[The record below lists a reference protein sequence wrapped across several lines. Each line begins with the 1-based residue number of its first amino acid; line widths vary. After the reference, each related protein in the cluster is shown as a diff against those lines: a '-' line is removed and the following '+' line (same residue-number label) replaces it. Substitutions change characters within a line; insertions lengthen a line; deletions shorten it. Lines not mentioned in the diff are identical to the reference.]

1 MLKQLAPALIF
12 ILALSNAVPNFAQ
25 SSFDVVEASI
35 SEIQSALERGQ
46 VTSVEIV
53 DAYLQRIEAYDKQGP
68 ALNSIMRINPQ
79 ARQQAAA
86 LDAERAAGRVRGPL
100 HGVPI
105 LVKDNYNT
113 SSIPTT
119 NGTVALAGFVPNAN
133 ATQVDL
139 LLDAGAIVLAK
150 TTLHE
155 YARGITT
162 ISSLSGQTHNPYDIR
177 RVPGGSSGGT
187 GAAVAASFGAIGLGS
202 DTCGSIR
209 IPSAFNNLFG
219 LRPTKGL
226 SSIHGVI
233 PLSHTQDVAGPLA
246 RSLDDL
252 AILLDVVVGY
262 DANDAATEVMQSNPH
277 PRFRQNLTSVAVS
290 GLRLGKLTSAF
301 EDSNSAVTG
310 PIDTALEWYEDN
322 GARLIEIEIPE
333 LAELLSASALIGHEF
348 RPDLERYLAQFGST
362 DITDLADI
370 VDNGL
375 YHSSLDQGMTRSL
388 ETELDE
394 EAYAAAVAA
403 RSEVLAAIE
412 QVFLDHQLDAIV
424 YPTVTERIAF
434 AGDPQSGSQC
444 QLSAHSGVPA
454 LSMPVGFTGRGLPV
468 GLELMGLPFQ
478 DARLL
483 GMAYPYAEANSP
495 RQAPSST
502 PPLQSGL
509 APAPEVFDLS
519 FSAQGASVEAEFEY
533 DLLRNELRY
542 SVGLGDG
549 NSAEV
554 YAVTLMIDSEEGA
567 GLNEPLVYNLMG
579 PDMSDVSGSVFMS
592 PAFRSAY
599 EADQVYLKVFASGM
613 DVEGVA
619 QRLK

>member
-1 MLKQLAPALIF
+1 MLKQLAPALALT
-12 ILALSNAVPNFAQ
+12 LALSNAVPSSAQ

-35 SEIQSALERGQ
+35 ADIQSALERGQ

-53 DAYLQRIEAYDKQGP
+53 EAYLQRIEAYDKQGP

-100 HGVPI
+100 HGIPI
-105 LVKDNYNT
+105 LVKDNYST
-113 SSIPTT
+113 SAIPTT
-119 NGTVALAGFVPNAN
+119 NGTVALAGFMPNAN

-139 LLDAGAIVLAK
+139 LLEAGAIVLAK

-162 ISSLSGQTHNPYDIR
+162 ISSLSGQTRNPYDIR

-252 AILLDVVVGY
+252 AILLDTVVGY
-262 DANDAATEVMQSNPH
+262 DPNDAATEVMQSNTH
-277 PRFRQNLTSVAVS
+277 PQFRQNLTSVTVS

-301 EDSNSAVTG
+301 EVSSSAVSD
-310 PIDTALEWYEDN
+310 PIDEALEWYEDN
-322 GARLIEIEIPE
+322 GARLIEVEIPE
-333 LAELLSASALIGHEF
+333 LTELLSASALIGHEF
-348 RPDLERYLAQFGST
+348 RPDIEQYLAQFGST
-362 DITDLADI
+362 SITDLADI

-375 YHSSLDQGMTRSL
+375 YHNSLDQGMTRSL
-388 ETELDE
+388 ETEPDE
-394 EAYAAAVAA
+394 AAYTAAVAA

-424 YPTVTERIAF
+424 YPTVTDRIAF
-434 AGDPQSGSQC
+434 TGEPQSGSQC

-454 LSMPVGFTGRGLPV
+454 LSMPVGFTSRGLPV
-468 GLELMGLPFQ
+468 GLELLGLPFQ

-483 GMAYPYAEANSP
+483 AMAYPYAEANSP

-509 APAPEVFDLS
+509 TPAPEVFDLS
-519 FSAQGASVEAEFEY
+519 FAAQGAMVEAEFEY
-533 DLLRNELRY
+533 DLLSNELRY
-542 SVGLGDG
+542 SVGLGNG

-554 YAVTLMIDSEEGA
+554 YAVTLMIDNEEEA

-579 PDMSDVSGSVFMS
+579 PDMSEVSGSVFMS
-592 PAFRSAY
+592 PGFRAAY
-599 EADQVYLKVFASGM
+599 DEDRVYLKVFASGM
-613 DVEGVA
+613 DVGGVA

>member
-1 MLKQLAPALIF
+1 MPKHYAPALLF
-12 ILALSNAVPNFAQ
+12 TLALSIAMPSFAQ

-35 SEIQSALERGQ
+35 SDIQSALERGQ

-79 ARQQAAA
+79 ARQQAGAM
-86 LDAERAAGRVRGPL
+86 DEERAAGRLRGPL
-100 HGVPI
+100 HGIPI

-113 SSIPTT
+113 STIPTT

-133 ATQVDL
+133 ATQVEL
-139 LLDAGAIVLAK
+139 LLEAGAIVLAK

-162 ISSLSGQTHNPYDIR
+162 ISSLSGQTRNPYDIR

-252 AILLDVVVGY
+252 AILLDVVVGH
-262 DANDAATEVMQSNPH
+262 DPNDPATAVMQSNPH
-277 PRFRQNLTSVAVS
+277 PQFRQNLTSVAVA

-301 EDSNSAVTG
+301 EDSTSAIID
-310 PIDTALEWYEDN
+310 PIDTALEWYENN

-333 LAELLSASALIGHEF
+333 LSALLSASALIGHEF
-348 RPDLERYLAQFGST
+348 RPDLEQYLSQFGST
-362 DITDLADI
+362 AITNLADI
-370 VDNGL
+370 VGNGL
-375 YHSSLDQGMTRSL
+375 YHSSLDQGMTTSL
-388 ETELDE
+388 ETEFDE
-394 EAYAAAVAA
+394 EAYAAALAA

-412 QVFLDHQLDAIV
+412 KVFADHQLDAIV

-434 AGDPQSGSQC
+434 SGEPQSGSQC

-454 LSMPVGFTGRGLPV
+454 LSMPVGFTTRGLPV

-483 GMAYPYAEANSP
+483 AMAYPYAEANSP
-495 RQAPSST
+495 RQAPTSA

-509 APAPEVFDLS
+509 APGPEIFNVS
-519 FSAQGASVEAEFEY
+519 FEAQGVLLEGEFEY
-533 DLLRNELRY
+533 DLLSNELRY
-542 SVGLGDG
+542 SVRTDSD

-554 YAVTLMIDSEEGA
+554 YAVTLMIGDDEDA
-567 GLNEPLVYNLMG
+567 RLNEPLVYNLMG
-579 PDMSDVSGSVFMS
+579 PDMTETSGSVFLS
-592 PAFRSAY
+592 PAFREAY
-599 EADQVYLKVFASGM
+599 DEDRVYLKVFASGM
-613 DVEGVA
+613 DVSGVA
-619 QRLK
+619 RRLK